1 MGASCKGVLPLCH
14 TCSPSKLDRGNIVI
28 PQSAKIGLMST
39 FSRFLP
45 FLRPYLARMALAG
58 LLVMGVAAINLA
70 LLRLAGSLWDIITV
84 QHDQNRMTDMI
95 TIFLGLVI
103 LQGLCS
109 MGHSYLTA
117 WISQRIIADF
127 RRHLFAHLHTL
138 SVSFFARRRTGELLS
153 RLMNDVTVIQSV
165 VTETPIDSAKQLVT
179 FVGGIT
185 FLLMMNWRL
194 CLLILILLPL
204 LVLVAKLFGR
214 KLKSLSTS
222 IQDHTAG
229 MSTLIEEVISGIR
242 IVKSFVQT
250 QREETRFA
258 TQVEQTLA
266 LTMRKAG
273 VMAVFIPVIS
283 LLTFSAAAA
292 VLWYGGR
299 QVIDGSVSPGD
310 LFAFVLFA
318 GILVGPFSSA
328 ARVFAQIREAQG
340 ATQRVFE
347 ILDTGS
353 EVRDSPTA
361 TTLSSVSGHI
371 RADQI
376 GFAYDPRQPVLMDVS
391 FDAKP
396 GELVAIVGPTGA
408 GKTTV
413 MNLLHRFYDPTEG
426 HITIDGHDLR
436 QVTMDSWY
444 RQIALVPQE
453 TILFGGTIL
462 DNIRYGNEKA
472 TQEEVVAAS
481 RAAHAHDFI
490 MSFPDQ
496 YQTIVGEK
504 GINVSGG
511 QRQRIA
517 IARAIVKNPR
527 ILLLDEATSALDSE
541 SERLVQEALEQLM
554 KGRTTFVIAHR
565 LTTIQRADRILVLNK
580 GRLVETGTHA
590 ELMSHKGLYQYLYTL
605 RLIELP
611 S

>member
-1 MGASCKGVLPLCH
+1 
-14 TCSPSKLDRGNIVI
+14 
-28 PQSAKIGLMST
+28 MST

-45 FLRPYLARMALAG
+45 FLKPYLFRMVLSG
-58 LLVMGVAAINLA
+58 LLVMGVAGINLA
-70 LLRLAGSLWDIITV
+70 LLRLAGTLWDIITV
-84 QHDQNRMTDMI
+84 QHDQSRMTDLI
-95 TIFLGLVI
+95 SIFLGLVF

-117 WISQRIIADF
+117 WISQHIVADF

-179 FVGGIT
+179 FVGGIA
-185 FLLMMNWRL
+185 FLLTMNWRL

-204 LVLVAKLFGR
+204 LVLVAKVFGKR
-214 KLKSLSTS
+214 LKSLSTS
-222 IQDHTAG
+222 IQDQTAAL
-229 MSTLIEEVISGIR
+229 STLIEEVISGIR

-258 TQVEQTLA
+258 MQVEQTLA

-273 VMAVFIPVIS
+273 IMAVFIPVIS

-318 GILVGPFSSA
+318 GILIGPFSSA

-347 ILDTGS
+347 ILDTHS
-353 EVRDSPTA
+353 EVSNSPTA
-361 TTLSSVSGHI
+361 TSLSTVSGHI
-371 RADQI
+371 RAEHVS
-376 GFAYDPRQPVLMDVS
+376 FAYDPRQPVLADMS
-391 FDAKP
+391 FEAKP

-426 HITIDGHDLR
+426 HITIDGQDLR

-462 DNIRYGNEKA
+462 DNIRYGDNEA
-472 TQEEVVAAS
+472 TEEKVVAAS

-541 SERLVQEALEQLM
+541 SERLVQEALEHLM

-590 ELMSHKGLYQYLYTL
+590 ELMDRKGLYQYLYTL

>member
-1 MGASCKGVLPLCH
+1 
-14 TCSPSKLDRGNIVI
+14 
-28 PQSAKIGLMST
+28 MST

-45 FLRPYLARMALAG
+45 FLKPYLSRMVLAG

-70 LLRLAGSLWDIITV
+70 LLRLAGTLWDIITV
-84 QHDQNRMTDMI
+84 QHDQSRMTDLI
-95 TIFLGLVI
+95 AIFLGLVV
-103 LQGLCS
+103 LQGFCS

-117 WISQRIIADF
+117 WISQRIVADF

-153 RLMNDVTVIQSV
+153 RLMNDVTIIQSV

-179 FVGGIT
+179 FVGGIA
-185 FLLMMNWRL
+185 FLLTMNWRL
-194 CLLILILLPL
+194 CLLILVLLPL
-204 LVLVAKLFGR
+204 LVLVAKFFGR
-214 KLKSLSTS
+214 RLKSLSTS
-222 IQDHTAG
+222 IQDQTAAL
-229 MSTLIEEVISGIR
+229 STLIEEVISGIR
-242 IVKSFVQT
+242 IVKSFVQSR
-250 QREETRFA
+250 REETRFA
-258 TQVEQTLA
+258 AQVEQTLTLA
-266 LTMRKAG
+266 MRRAAT
-273 VMAVFIPVIS
+273 MAVFIPVIS

-292 VLWYGGR
+292 VLWYGGH

-318 GILVGPFSSA
+318 GILIGPFSSA

-347 ILDTGS
+347 ILDTHS
-353 EVRDSPTA
+353 EVSDAPTA
-361 TTLSSVSGHI
+361 TSLSTVSGHI
-371 RADQI
+371 RVEHVS
-376 GFAYDPRQPVLMDVS
+376 FAYDPRQPVLTDVS
-391 FDAKP
+391 FEAKP

-426 HITIDGHDLR
+426 HITIDGQDLR

-462 DNIRYGNEKA
+462 DNIRYGDREA
-472 TQEEVVAAS
+472 TEETVVAAS

-490 MSFPDQ
+490 MSFPDR
-496 YQTIVGEK
+496 YQTILGEK

-554 KGRTTFVIAHR
+554 KGRTTFVVAHR

-590 ELMSHKGLYQYLYTL
+590 ELMDRKGLYQYLYTL

>member
-1 MGASCKGVLPLCH
+1 
-14 TCSPSKLDRGNIVI
+14 
-28 PQSAKIGLMST
+28 MST

-45 FLRPYLARMALAG
+45 FLRPYLSRMLLSG

-70 LLRLAGSLWDIITV
+70 LLRFAGTLWDIITV
-84 QHDQNRMTDMI
+84 QHDEPRMTNLI
-95 TIFLGLVI
+95 TVFLGLVV

-117 WISQRIIADF
+117 WISQHIIADF

-179 FVGGIT
+179 LVGGIA
-185 FLLMMNWRL
+185 FLLTMNWRL
-194 CLLILILLPL
+194 CLLILILLPM
-204 LVLVAKLFGR
+204 LVLVAKLFGKR
-214 KLKSLSTS
+214 LKSLSTS
-222 IQDHTAG
+222 IQDQTAAL
-229 MSTLIEEVISGIR
+229 STLIEEVISGIR

-250 QREETRFA
+250 EREETRFA
-258 TQVEQTLA
+258 AQVEQTLV
-266 LTMRKAG
+266 LSMRRAG
-273 VMAVFIPVIS
+273 IMAVFTPVII
-283 LLTFSAAAA
+283 LLTFSAAGA

-318 GILVGPFSSA
+318 GILIGPFGSA

-347 ILDTGS
+347 ILDTRA
-353 EVRDSPTA
+353 EVSDSPTA
-361 TTLSSVSGHI
+361 TTLSPVLGHI
-371 RADQI
+371 RVERVS
-376 GFAYDPRQPVLMDVS
+376 FAYDPRQPVLMDIS
-391 FDAKP
+391 FEAKA

-413 MNLLHRFYDPTEG
+413 MNLLHRFYDPTAG
-426 HITIDGHDLR
+426 HITIDGEDLR
-436 QVTMDSWY
+436 HVTMDSWY

-462 DNIRYGNEKA
+462 DNIRYGDNTA
-472 TQEEVVAAS
+472 TEENVVAAS

-580 GRLVETGTHA
+580 GCLVETGTHA
-590 ELMSHKGLYQYLYTL
+590 ELMDRRGLYQYLYTL

>member
-1 MGASCKGVLPLCH
+1 
-14 TCSPSKLDRGNIVI
+14 
-28 PQSAKIGLMST
+28 MST

-45 FLRPYLARMALAG
+45 FLKPYLTRMVLAG

-70 LLRLAGSLWDIITV
+70 LLRLAGTLWDIITV
-84 QHDQNRMTDMI
+84 QHDQSKMTDMI
-95 TIFLGLVI
+95 TSFLGLVI

-179 FVGGIT
+179 FVGGIA
-185 FLLMMNWRL
+185 FLLTMNWRL
-194 CLLILILLPL
+194 CILILVLLPL
-204 LVLVAKLFGR
+204 LVLVAKVFGR

-222 IQDHTAG
+222 IQDHTAA

-250 QREETRFA
+250 QREETRFTA
-258 TQVEQTLA
+258 QVEQTLT

-299 QVIDGSVSPGD
+299 QVIEGTVSPGD

-318 GILVGPFSSA
+318 GILIGPFSSA

-347 ILDTGS
+347 ILDTRS
-353 EVRDSPTA
+353 EVSDAPAA
-361 TTLSSVSGHI
+361 TSRSTVSGDI
-371 RADQI
+371 RAEHVS
-376 GFAYDPRQPVLMDVS
+376 FAYDARQPVLTDVS
-391 FDAKP
+391 FEAQP

-436 QVTMDSWY
+436 RVTMDSWY
-444 RQIALVPQE
+444 RQVGLVPQE

-462 DNIRYGNEKA
+462 DNIRYGDEKA
-472 TQEEVVAAS
+472 TQEIVVAAS
-481 RAAHAHDFI
+481 RAAYAHDFI

-504 GINVSGG
+504 GINLSGG

-580 GRLVETGTHA
+580 GRLVENGTHA
-590 ELMSHKGLYQYLYTL
+590 ELMDRKGLYQYLYTL

>member
-1 MGASCKGVLPLCH
+1 
-14 TCSPSKLDRGNIVI
+14 
-28 PQSAKIGLMST
+28 MST

-45 FLRPYLARMALAG
+45 FLKPYLSRMVLAG

-70 LLRLAGSLWDIITV
+70 LLRLAGTLWDIITV
-84 QHDQNRMTDMI
+84 QHDQSKMTDMI
-95 TIFLGLVI
+95 TVFLGLVI

-179 FVGGIT
+179 FVGGIA
-185 FLLMMNWRL
+185 FLLTMNWRL
-194 CLLILILLPL
+194 CLLILVLLPL
-204 LVLVAKLFGR
+204 LVLVAKVFGR
-214 KLKSLSTS
+214 RLKSLSTS
-222 IQDHTAG
+222 IQDHTAAL
-229 MSTLIEEVISGIR
+229 STLIEEVISGIR

-258 TQVEQTLA
+258 AQVEQTLA

-318 GILVGPFSSA
+318 GILIGPFSSA
-328 ARVFAQIREAQG
+328 ARVFAQIKEAQG

-347 ILDTGS
+347 ILDTRS
-353 EVRDSPTA
+353 EVSDSPTA
-361 TTLSSVSGHI
+361 TPLSAVSGHI
-371 RADQI
+371 RAEHVS
-376 GFAYDPRQPVLMDVS
+376 FAYDPRQPVLIDMS
-391 FDAKP
+391 FEAKP
-396 GELVAIVGPTGA
+396 GELIAIVGPTGA

-426 HITIDGHDLR
+426 YITIDGHDLR

-462 DNIRYGNEKA
+462 DNIRYGDEKA

-481 RAAHAHDFI
+481 RAAYAHDFI

-504 GINVSGG
+504 GINLSGG

-541 SERLVQEALEQLM
+541 SERLVQEALERLM

-590 ELMSHKGLYQYLYTL
+590 ELMDRKGLYQYLYTL

>member
-1 MGASCKGVLPLCH
+1 MV
-14 TCSPSKLDRGNIVI
+14 
-28 PQSAKIGLMST
+28 
-39 FSRFLP
+39 
-45 FLRPYLARMALAG
+45 LAG

-70 LLRLAGSLWDIITV
+70 LLRLAGTLWDVITV
-84 QHDQNRMTDMI
+84 QHDRSRMTDMI
-95 TIFLGLVI
+95 TVFLGLVV
-103 LQGLCS
+103 LQGFCS

-138 SVSFFARRRTGELLS
+138 SVSFFSRRRTGELLS

-194 CLLILILLPL
+194 CILILILLPL
-204 LVLVAKLFGR
+204 LVLVAKVFGR
-214 KLKSLSTS
+214 RLKSLSTS
-222 IQDHTAG
+222 IQDHTAA

-250 QREETRFA
+250 QREKTRFA
-258 TQVEQTLA
+258 VQVEQTLA

-318 GILVGPFSSA
+318 GILIGPFSSA
-328 ARVFAQIREAQG
+328 ARVFAQVREAQG

-347 ILDTGS
+347 ILDTGP
-353 EVRDSPTA
+353 EVSDSPTA
-361 TTLSSVSGHI
+361 TTLSPVSGHI
-371 RADQI
+371 RAEHI
-376 GFAYDPRQPVLMDVS
+376 GFAYDPRQPVLMDIS
-391 FDAKP
+391 FEAKP
-396 GELVAIVGPTGA
+396 GELIAIVGPTGA

-462 DNIRYGNEKA
+462 DNIRYGDEKA

-590 ELMSHKGLYQYLYTL
+590 ELMNQKGLYQYLYTL

>member
-1 MGASCKGVLPLCH
+1 
-14 TCSPSKLDRGNIVI
+14 
-28 PQSAKIGLMST
+28 MST

-45 FLRPYLARMALAG
+45 FLKPYLSRMVLAG
-58 LLVMGVAAINLA
+58 LLVMGVAGINLA
-70 LLRLAGSLWDIITV
+70 LLRLAGTLWDVITV
-84 QHDQNRMTDMI
+84 QHDQSRMTDLI
-95 TIFLGLVI
+95 AVFLGLVV

-117 WISQRIIADF
+117 WISQRIVADF
-127 RRHLFAHLHTL
+127 RQHLFAHLHTL

-165 VTETPIDSAKQLVT
+165 VTETPIDSAKQFVT
-179 FVGGIT
+179 FVGGIA
-185 FLLMMNWRL
+185 FLLTMNWRL
-194 CLLILILLPL
+194 CLLILVLLPL
-204 LVLVAKLFGR
+204 LVLVAKFFGR
-214 KLKSLSTS
+214 RLKSLSAS
-222 IQDHTAG
+222 IQDQTAAL
-229 MSTLIEEVISGIR
+229 STLIEEVISGIR

-258 TQVEQTLA
+258 IQVERTLST
-266 LTMRKAG
+266 TMQRAG
-273 VMAVFIPVIS
+273 IMAVFIPVIS

-318 GILVGPFSSA
+318 GILIGPFSSA

-347 ILDTGS
+347 ILDTRS
-353 EVRDSPTA
+353 EVSDSPTA
-361 TTLSSVSGHI
+361 ISLSSVSGHI
-371 RADQI
+371 QAEHI
-376 GFAYDPRQPVLMDVS
+376 SFAYDPRQPVLTDVS
-391 FDAKP
+391 FEATP
-396 GELVAIVGPTGA
+396 GELIAIVGPTGA

-426 HITIDGHDLR
+426 RITIDGQDLR
-436 QVTMDSWY
+436 QVTMESWY
-444 RQIALVPQE
+444 RQIGLVPQE

-462 DNIRYGNEKA
+462 DNIRYGNREA
-472 TQEEVVAAS
+472 TEENVMAAS
-481 RAAHAHDFI
+481 HAAHAHDFI
-490 MSFPDQ
+490 MSFPDR

-580 GRLVETGTHA
+580 GRLVEAGTHA
-590 ELMSHKGLYQYLYTL
+590 ELMDRKGLYQYLYTL
-605 RLIELP
+605 RLTELP

>member
-1 MGASCKGVLPLCH
+1 
-14 TCSPSKLDRGNIVI
+14 
-28 PQSAKIGLMST
+28 MST

-45 FLRPYLARMALAG
+45 FLKPYLSRMVFAG

-70 LLRLAGSLWDIITV
+70 LLRLSGTLWDVITV
-84 QHDQNRMTDMI
+84 QHDQSKMTDLI
-95 TIFLGLVI
+95 AVFLGLVV
-103 LQGLCS
+103 LQGFCS

-117 WISQRIIADF
+117 WISQRIVADF
-127 RRHLFAHLHTL
+127 RRHLFAHLQTL

-179 FVGGIT
+179 FVGGIA
-185 FLLMMNWRL
+185 FLLTMNWRL
-194 CLLILILLPL
+194 CLLILVLLPL
-204 LVLVAKLFGR
+204 LVLVAKVFGR
-214 KLKSLSTS
+214 RLKSLSTS
-222 IQDHTAG
+222 IQDQTAAL
-229 MSTLIEEVISGIR
+229 STLIEEVISGIR
-242 IVKSFVQT
+242 IVKSFVQS

-258 TQVEQTLA
+258 AQVEQTLA
-266 LTMRKAG
+266 LAMRRAG
-273 VMAVFIPVIS
+273 TMAVFIPVIS
-283 LLTFSAAAA
+283 LLTFSAAAG
-292 VLWYGGR
+292 VVWYGGR

-318 GILVGPFSSA
+318 GILIGPFSSA

-347 ILDTGS
+347 ILDTRA
-353 EVRDSPTA
+353 EVSDSPTA
-361 TTLSSVSGHI
+361 TPLSTVSGHI
-371 RADQI
+371 RAEHVS
-376 GFAYDPRQPVLMDVS
+376 FAYDPRQPVLMDVS
-391 FDAKP
+391 FEAKP

-408 GKTTV
+408 GKTTA

-426 HITIDGHDLR
+426 RITIDGQDLR

-444 RQIALVPQE
+444 RHIALVPQE

-462 DNIRYGNEKA
+462 DNIRYGNREA
-472 TQEEVVAAS
+472 TEEEVVAAS

-490 MSFPDQ
+490 TSFPDK

-565 LTTIQRADRILVLNK
+565 LTTIQRADRILVFNK
-580 GRLVETGTHA
+580 GLLVETGTHA
-590 ELMSHKGLYQYLYTL
+590 ELMDRKGLYQYLYTL

>member
-1 MGASCKGVLPLCH
+1 
-14 TCSPSKLDRGNIVI
+14 
-28 PQSAKIGLMST
+28 MST
-39 FSRFLP
+39 FKRFLP
-45 FLRPYLARMALAG
+45 FLKPYLGRMLLAG

-70 LLRLAGSLWDIITV
+70 LLRLAGTLWDVITV
-84 QHDQNRMTDMI
+84 QHDAARMTELI
-95 TIFLGLVI
+95 ALFLGLVI
-103 LQGLCS
+103 IQGLCS

-117 WISQRIIADF
+117 WVSQHIVADF
-127 RRHLFAHLHTL
+127 RTHLFSHLQTL

-165 VTETPIDSAKQLVT
+165 VTETPIDTAKQLVT
-179 FVGGIT
+179 FVGGIA
-185 FLLMMNWRL
+185 FLLAMNWRL
-194 CLLILILLPL
+194 CLLILVLLPL
-204 LVLVAKLFGR
+204 LVVVAKFFGR
-214 KLKSLSTS
+214 RLKSLSTS
-222 IQDHTAG
+222 IQDQTAAL
-229 MSTLIEEVISGIR
+229 STLIEEVISGIR

-258 TQVEQTLA
+258 AQVGQTLS
-266 LTMRKAG
+266 LTMRRAAI
-273 VMAVFIPVIS
+273 MAVFIPVIS

-299 QVIDGSVSPGD
+299 QVIDGAVSPGD

-318 GILVGPFSSA
+318 GILIGPFSSA

-340 ATQRVFE
+340 ATERVFE
-347 ILDTGS
+347 ILDQQS
-353 EVRDSPTA
+353 EVSDSPTA
-361 TTLSSVSGHI
+361 TTLSNVSGHI
-371 RADQI
+371 RAEHV
-376 GFAYDPRQPVLMDVS
+376 GFAYDPRQPVLTDVS
-391 FDAKP
+391 FEAKP

-408 GKTTV
+408 GKTTA
-413 MNLLHRFYDPTEG
+413 MNLIHRFYDPTEG
-426 HITIDGHDLR
+426 RITIDGRDLR
-436 QVTMDSWY
+436 QVTMESWY

-462 DNIRYGNEKA
+462 DNIRYGNRDAGDEAVK
-472 TQEEVVAAS
+472 EAS

-490 MSFPDQ
+490 MGFPDQ
-496 YQTIVGEK
+496 YHTVVGEK

-517 IARAIVKNPR
+517 IARAILKNPR

-580 GRLVETGTHA
+580 GRLVETGTHS
-590 ELMSHKGLYQYLYTL
+590 ELMDQKGLYHYLYTL
-605 RLIELP
+605 RLTELP